1 MRTQPLPLL
10 LAVSFVAVL
19 GSCERPADTRAE
31 SVATPGPTLAPP
43 PGHYEGIWELREGH
57 GPEGPVA
64 IVPGYEIT
72 GQIDDGFIAGSS
84 GCNAYGFRMAISGT
98 TVDVRRGGMDQA
110 GCAFKAEDTEPRYIA
125 ALQLVTEIARD
136 GDKLVLTGPDVRLVF
151 REISP
156 PPTEDVVGVRWR
168 LKGLVTG
175 LEPGAEVLPA
185 RRAFL
190 ILHED
195 GTMDAS
201 TGCRRFRGTWI
212 EEVDTLMPTQFGAR
226 SLDRCEKGLGQ
237 QDSFVVGVLGDG
249 FKARV
254 KKGTLTLFELEGEH
268 GLVYR
273 KN

>member
-1 MRTQPLPLL
+1 MQRIPLL
-10 LAVSFVAVL
+10 LAVSIVAVL
-19 GSCERPADTRAE
+19 GSCARPADTRAE
-31 SVATPGPTLAPP
+31 SASSEPAPAPP
-43 PGHYEGIWELREGH
+43 PVHYEGIWELREGD

-72 GQIDDGFIAGSS
+72 GLIRDGSIAGSS

-98 TVDVRRGGMDQA
+98 TVDIRRGGMDQA

-125 ALQLVTEIARD
+125 ALQLVTEIARA
-136 GDKLVLTGPDVRLVF
+136 GDELVLTGPGVRLVF

-156 PPTEDVVGVRWR
+156 PPTNAVVGVRWR

-175 LEPGAEVLPA
+175 LDPGAEVLPA
-185 RRAFL
+185 RPAFL

-212 EEVDTLMPTQFGAR
+212 EEVDTLRPTEFGT
-226 SLDRCEKGLGQ
+226 SPLDECEEGLRE

-254 KKGTLTLFELEGEH
+254 EKGTLTLFELKGEH

-273 KN
+273 KS